1 MSNVNSG
8 NNDVTGV
15 LFASVVSCMSLTAG
29 SLSTTFSNTSYIQP
43 EDLPGVDTEFIYGG
57 EVANNMLVY
66 NVPQDAEM
74 QKQIEAFNTIVGF
87 AKKMVD
93 NITPIDPEIQN
104 VIRDHFWEMV

>member
-1 MSNVNSG
+1 
-8 NNDVTGV
+8 
-15 LFASVVSCMSLTAG
+15 
-29 SLSTTFSNTSYIQP
+29 
-43 EDLPGVDTEFIYGG
+43 
-57 EVANNMLVY
+57 MLVY